1 MNALSNT
8 TELIPPSELASR
20 YKGRVTERTL
30 ANWRSTG
37 QGPRFIKVG
46 GRVMYPVDAVIAW
59 EQKRMSP
66 ANL

>member
-1 MNALSNT
+1 MNTEKIN
-8 TELIPPSELASR
+8 TELLAPAELASR

-46 GRVMYPVDAVIAW
+46 GRVMYPVDSVIAW
-59 EQKRMSP
+59 EQRRMSP
-66 ANL
+66 AN